1 MFEILDKKAY
11 ARQTIISIRV
21 DAPEIALKALPGQFI
36 VLRVDDTGERIPL
49 TIADN
54 DPVAGTITLVFQ
66 IVGKT
71 TALLGSKKVG
81 DMIKD
86 ITGPLGTP
94 VELKKFGGKVLAV
107 GGGTGIAV
115 LHHIAKGYHEHG
127 NDLIS
132 IIGART
138 SQYLI
143 MKDEMKTISK
153 EYHITTDDGSEGF
166 HGFVT
171 QVMDMI
177 LAERGDEIEFVV
189 AIGPVVMMKACCDI
203 TKKHNKKTIV
213 SLNPIMVDGTGMCG
227 ACRVEVNHET
237 KFACVHGPQFDG
249 HKVNFELLL
258 ERQRTYLEDERISM
272 YRSIK

>member
-143 MKDEMKTISK
+143 MKEEMKTISQ

-227 ACRVEVNHET
+227 ACRVEVDHQT

>member
-21 DAPEIALKALPGQFI
+21 DAPEIAVKALPGQFI

-86 ITGPLGTP
+86 ITGPLGKP
-94 VELKKFGGKVLAV
+94 VELKKFDKKILAV

-115 LHHIAKGYHEHG
+115 LHHIAKGYHEEG
-127 NDLIS
+127 NELIS

-138 SQYLI
+138 SQFLI
-143 MKDEMKTISK
+143 MKDEMKNISD

-166 HGFVT
+166 NGFVT

-227 ACRVEVNHET
+227 ACRVEVNNET

>member
-1 MFEILDKKAY
+1 MFEILDKKAF
-11 ARQTIISIRV
+11 ARQTIISLRI
-21 DAPEIALKALPGQFI
+21 DAPYIASKALPGQFVI
-36 VLRVDDTGERIPL
+36 VRVDEKGERIPL
-49 TIADN
+49 TVADN
-54 DPVAGTITLVFQ
+54 DALAGTITLVFQ
-66 IVGKT
+66 IVGKS
-71 TALLGSKKVG
+71 TALLGSKNIG

-86 ITGPLGTP
+86 ITGPLGVP
-94 VELKKFGGKVLAV
+94 VEMKKYDKKILTV

-115 LHHIAKGYHEHG
+115 LHHIAKGYHEEG
-127 NDLIS
+127 NELIS

-138 SQYLI
+138 SQYFI
-143 MKDEMKTISK
+143 MKEEIKRISK
-153 EYHITTDDGSEGF
+153 EIHITTDDGSEGF

-177 LAERGDEIEFVV
+177 LSERGDELEFVV

-203 TKKHNKKTIV
+203 TKKYNKKTIV

-227 ACRVEVNHET
+227 ACRVEVDHKT

-249 HKVNFELLL
+249 QKVNFDLLL

-272 YRSIK
+272 FRSIK